1 MTAPDLLELAQRGLV
16 LALTLS
22 LPIVGATLAASLFSA
37 LLQALTKVS
46 EPALSHVP
54 RLIAVGLALFLSA
67 PWLSR
72 QIVDFAEVIFSC
84 IHAVR

>member
-1 MTAPDLLELAQRGLV
+1 MTVSDLLELAQRGLI

-46 EPALSHVP
+46 EPALTHVP
-54 RLIAVGLALFLSA
+54 RLIAVGLALFLTA
-67 PWLSR
+67 PWIS
-72 QIVDFAEVIFSC
+72 QQMVNFTEVVFSC